1 MDSIILQREEIKVY
15 LFSLALPMTEWS
27 WQRAFELSTFVL
39 YPEVSNNPLIIL
51 CQYYGNNITVHF
63 DYVHYIFSF
72 RL

>member
-39 YPEVSNNPLIIL
+39 YLYNEFLLAGQSDIP
-51 CQYYGNNITVHF
+51 
-63 DYVHYIFSF
+63 D
-72 RL
+72 